1 MGAHIDVRLRCTN
14 PSRSMERHEP
24 DVYKRGERKE
34 VGHSSQTDEGRATS
48 MLETEH
54 DELVVSKKSLA

>member
-1 MGAHIDVRLRCTN
+1 
-14 PSRSMERHEP
+14 MERHDP

-34 VGHSSQTDEGRATS
+34 VGHSSQTGEGRATS